1 MRMRAARRSAGFV
14 ALLLGVGVIVA
25 AAFVDVREL
34 AAAFL
39 VAYAAAVSVVLGV
52 LALTL
57 IAHLTTATWFRP
69 FRPRAQLVLT
79 CLPALALVGVLLL
92 LAIPVLYPWF
102 DAANPA
108 HGYLNTPFFI
118 ARWVVYWMVWIGI
131 EASLRRARGIEQSGN
146 VEEASRRFRRVASA
160 GLPLLAVT
168 MTFAAFDWLMSLTPD
183 WQSSIYGVYW
193 FAGGMVAAFALLA
206 VLVRLIGA
214 PLPEPSPDDVHA
226 LGKLMLT
233 FILFWVYIGFS
244 QYIVI
249 WSGDLPR
256 EVTWYARRASGG
268 WALVAGLLIFGS
280 FVFPFLLLL
289 IRSIK
294 RSASMLAL
302 IGAALLALHCIDSF
316 WIVMPG
322 LVPVRWWTVLVTA
335 ASLGLLSAAAV
346 APMRLRRRA
355 LPART
360 LPPNHLRGQPG

>member
-1 MRMRAARRSAGFV
+1 MAMRAARRSAGFV
-14 ALLLGVGVIVA
+14 ALLLAVGVIVA

-108 HGYLNTPFFI
+108 HVYLNTPFFI
-118 ARWVVYWMVWIGI
+118 ARWVVYWAVWIGI
-131 EASLRRARGIEQSGN
+131 EASLRRARDVERSGDIEQAN
-146 VEEASRRFRRVASA
+146 RRFRRAASA
-160 GLPLLAVT
+160 GLPLLALT

-193 FAGGMVAAFALLA
+193 FAGGMVAALGLLA

-214 PLPEPSPDDVHA
+214 PSAEPSPDDVHA

-244 QYIVI
+244 QYIVM

-256 EVTWYARRASGG
+256 EVTWYADRASGG
-268 WALVAGLLIFGS
+268 WGLVAGLLIFGN
-280 FVFPFLLLL
+280 FVFPALLLL
-289 IRSIK
+289 IRSVK
-294 RSASMLAL
+294 RSVAMLTL
-302 IGAALLALHCIDSF
+302 IGAALLAMHCIDSF

-322 LVPVRWWTVLVTA
+322 LVPVRWWTVFVTI